1 MKNTFDG
8 LISKLDM
15 VKERIS
21 EFEDVSV
28 ETSPTEMRRTKRIK
42 TKKNQNI
49 QELWHNFKK
58 CYISV
63 IGIPEGEERLNGA
76 KEIFEVTMKKNCP
89 KLMTGIKTQ
98 IQEAQRTLN
107 RIHIKK

>member
-28 ETSPTEMRRTKRIK
+28 ETSPTEMQRTKRIK
-42 TKKNQNI
+42 TKNPRIFKNYSI
-49 QELWHNFKK
+49 
-58 CYISV
+58 IS
-63 IGIPEGEERLNGA
+63 
-76 KEIFEVTMKKNCP
+76 KSVTY
-89 KLMTGIKTQ
+89 Q
-98 IQEAQRTLN
+98 
-107 RIHIKK
+107 